1 MTVRRDLQV
10 DLAVAGCAV
19 LVYLGALWN
28 GFALDDRP
36 IIALNPLV
44 QASSGVW
51 QAFLH
56 PYWPPAFGGQLYR
69 PLAVATYALDARLD
83 GSAWFHLGNLLWHAG
98 ARVAVAA
105 LVRRGGGERGAA
117 LPGLLFAAPPGRGE
131 AGGDPAGWARTCG
144 AR

>member
-28 GFALDDRP
+28 VFALDDPP
-36 IIALNPLV
+36 IIALTPLV

-56 PYWPPAFGGQLYR
+56 PYGPPAFGGQLYR

-83 GSAWFHLGNLLWHAG
+83 GSAWFHLVNLLWHAG
-98 ARVAVAA
+98 ASVAVAA
-105 LVRRGGGERGAA
+105 LVRRGGGGRGARA
-117 LPGLLFAAPPGRGE
+117 ARVRFSVAPAAP
-131 AGGDPAGWARTCG
+131 AGGG
-144 AR
+144 ARGG

>member
-83 GSAWFHLGNLLWHAG
+83 GSAWVHLVHLPWHAG
-98 ARVAVAA
+98 ASVPVAA
-105 LVRRGGGERGAA
+105 LVRRGGGGRGALHA
-117 LPGLLFAAPPGRGE
+117 RLRFSARPRARG
-131 AGGDPAGWARTCG
+131 GGGG
-144 AR
+144 ARGGG

>member
-28 GFALDDRP
+28 VFALDDPP
-36 IIALNPLV
+36 IIALTPLV

-83 GSAWFHLGNLLWHAG
+83 GSAWFHLVNLLWHAG
-98 ARVAVAA
+98 ASVAVAA
-105 LVRRGGGERGAA
+105 LVRRGGGGGGAGLPRLRFLGGPRG
-117 LPGLLFAAPPGRGE
+117 GGGGGG
-131 AGGDPAGWARTCG
+131 AGGG
-144 AR
+144 A

>member
-51 QAFLH
+51 QAVLH
-56 PYWPPAFGGQLYR
+56 PYWPPAFGRQLYP
-69 PLAVATYALDARLD
+69 PLAVATYELDARLD
-83 GSAWFHLGNLLWHAG
+83 GSAWFHLVNLPWPAQAG
-98 ARVAVAA
+98 VAVRA
-105 LVRRGGGERGAA
+105 L
-117 LPGLLFAAPPGRGE
+117 
-131 AGGDPAGWARTCG
+131 AR
-144 AR
+144 

>member
-83 GSAWFHLGNLLWHAG
+83 GSAWFHLVNLLWHAG
-98 ARVAVAA
+98 ASVAVAA
-105 LVRRGGGERGAA
+105 LVRRGGGRRRAPHTR
-117 LPGLLFAAPPGRGE
+117 LPVSRHPLRPE
-131 AGGDPAGWARTCG
+131 AGGRRAGGRRAHAG
-144 AR
+144 